1 MKTAATVARYLL
13 GVGFV
18 VFGANAFFNFM
29 PAPELPEKGAQF
41 LGLMFESGYFNWV
54 AILKIAG
61 GLMLLLGRYVPLALT
76 LLGPV
81 LVNIL
86 LFHVSFDLA
95 GIGLGAVFTVLW
107 FVVFVHH
114 KESFRFLWSAGGT

>member
-1 MKTAATVARYLL
+1 MKTVATIARYLL
-13 GVGFV
+13 GIGFV

-29 PAPELPEKGAQF
+29 PPPELTEKGSQF

-54 AILKIAG
+54 AIVKIVG
-61 GLMLLLGRYVPLALT
+61 GLLLLLGRFVPLGLT

-86 LFHVSFDLA
+86 LYHVAFDMA
-95 GIGLGAVFTVLW
+95 GIGMGALFTVLW
-107 FVVFVHH
+107 FIVFVHH
-114 KESFRFLWSAGGT
+114 KESFRFLWVSDSR